1 MDSYYLQIRLMPN
14 KITNMKIPLY
24 NQKAEVVGD
33 VELNPRIFEVKPNEH
48 LLAEAVRISRSNSRQ
63 GTSSTKTRGEVSGGG
78 KKPWKQKGTGHARA
92 GSNRSPVWRGGAIIF
107 GPQPRSYE
115 FKVNRK
121 VRRLA
126 LKMALTSRLLEDNLM
141 VLKGIDMPEIKTKR
155 FAEVVKTLG
164 LEKALIVFKEA
175 DNNLLLSAR
184 NVPGIKL
191 LPADKINA
199 YDVLLYPKLVMLES
213 AAVSV
218 QERLK

>member
-1 MDSYYLQIRLMPN
+1 MATVTVFDQL
-14 KITNMKIPLY
+14 KK
-24 NQKAEVVGD
+24 EVGSLDLSPEVYEVEVRPEILHLVVRAQLAAKRVGT
-33 VELNPRIFEVKPNEH
+33 H
-48 LLAEAVRISRSNSRQ
+48 AV
-63 GTSSTKTRGEVSGGG
+63 KTRAFVSGGG

-92 GSNRSPVWRGGAIIF
+92 GSNRSPIWRGGAVIF

-126 LKMALTSRLLEDNLM
+126 LKMALSSRLAEENLM
-141 VLKGIDMPEIKTKR
+141 VLKGIDLPEVKTKR
-155 FAEVVKTLG
+155 FAEIAKGLG
-164 LEKALIVFKEA
+164 LEKALIVFQEA

-184 NVPGIKL
+184 NLPGIKL
-191 LPADKINA
+191 LPADKLNA

>member
-1 MDSYYLQIRLMPN
+1 MATV
-14 KITNMKIPLY
+14 KIFDQMK
-24 NQKAEVVGD
+24 KEVGSL
-33 VELNPRIFEVKPNEH
+33 ELAPEIFEVEVRPEILH
-48 LLAEAVRISRSNSRQ
+48 FVVRAQLAAKRV
-63 GTSSTKTRGEVSGGG
+63 GTHSTKTRAFVSGGG

-92 GSNRSPVWRGGAIIF
+92 GSNRSPIWRGGAIIF
-107 GPQPRSYE
+107 GPSPRSYE

-126 LKMALTSRLLEDNLM
+126 LKMALSSRLSEDNLL
-141 VLKGIDMPEIKTKR
+141 VLKGIDLPEIKTKR
-155 FAEVVKTLG
+155 FAEVAKALG
-164 LEKALIVFKEA
+164 LEKALIVFKDA

-184 NVPGIKL
+184 NLPGIKL
-191 LPADKINA
+191 LPADKLNA

>member
-1 MDSYYLQIRLMPN
+1 MATVTVFDQS
-14 KITNMKIPLY
+14 KK
-24 NQKAEVVGD
+24 EVGSLD
-33 VELNPRIFEVKPNEH
+33 LSPEIFEVEVRPEIMH
-48 LLAEAVRISRSNSRQ
+48 LVVRAQLAAKRV
-63 GTSSTKTRGEVSGGG
+63 GTHSTKTRAFVSGGG

-92 GSNRSPVWRGGAIIF
+92 GSSRSPIWRGGAVIF

-126 LKMALTSRLLEDNLM
+126 LKMALSSRLSEDTLL
-141 VLKGIDMPEIKTKR
+141 VLKGIDLPDFKTKR
-155 FAEVVKTLG
+155 FAEVAKTLG
-164 LEKALIVFKEA
+164 LEKALIVFTEV

-184 NVPGIKL
+184 NLPGIKL
-191 LPADKINA
+191 LPADKLNA

>member
-1 MDSYYLQIRLMPN
+1 MATVTVFDQL
-14 KITNMKIPLY
+14 KK
-24 NQKAEVVGD
+24 EVGNLELSPEVYEVEVRPEILHLVVRAQLAAKRVGTH
-33 VELNPRIFEVKPNEH
+33 N
-48 LLAEAVRISRSNSRQ
+48 A
-63 GTSSTKTRGEVSGGG
+63 KTRAFVSGGG

-126 LKMALTSRLLEDNLM
+126 LKMALSSRLAEDNLV
-141 VLKGIDMPEIKTKR
+141 VLKGIELPEVKTKK
-155 FAEVVKTLG
+155 FAEVAKTLG

-184 NVPGIKL
+184 NLPGIKL
-191 LPADKINA
+191 LPADKLNA

>member
-1 MDSYYLQIRLMPN
+1 MAT
-14 KITNMKIPLY
+14 ITVFDQMK
-24 NQKAEVVGD
+24 KEVGSLD
-33 VELNPRIFEVKPNEH
+33 LSPEIFEVEVRPEILH
-48 LLAEAVRISRSNSRQ
+48 FVVRAQLAAKRV
-63 GTSSTKTRGEVSGGG
+63 GTHSVKTRAFVSGGG

-126 LKMALTSRLLEDNLM
+126 LKMALTSRLLEDNLL
-141 VLKGIDMPEIKTKR
+141 VLKGIDLPEIKTKR
-155 FAEVVKTLG
+155 FAEVAKALG

-184 NVPGIKL
+184 NLPGIKL
-191 LPADKINA
+191 LPADKLNA

>member
-1 MDSYYLQIRLMPN
+1 MAT
-14 KITNMKIPLY
+14 ITVFDQMK
-24 NQKAEVVGD
+24 KEVGSIDLSSD
-33 VELNPRIFEVKPNEH
+33 VFEVEVRPEILH
-48 LLAEAVRISRSNSRQ
+48 FVVRAQLAAKRVGTHAV
-63 GTSSTKTRGEVSGGG
+63 KTRAYVSGGG

-92 GSNRSPVWRGGAIIF
+92 GSNRSPPWRGGAIIF

-126 LKMALTSRLLEDNLM
+126 LKMALSSRLLEDNLM
-141 VLKGIDMPEIKTKR
+141 VLNTIDMPEIKTKR
-155 FAEVVKTLG
+155 FAEVAKALG
-164 LEKALIVFKEA
+164 LEKALIVFNEA
-175 DNNLLLSAR
+175 DKNLLLSAR
-184 NVPGIKL
+184 NLPGIKL
-191 LPADKINA
+191 LPADKLNA

>member
-1 MDSYYLQIRLMPN
+1 MATVTVFDQ
-14 KITNMKIPLY
+14 MK
-24 NQKAEVVGD
+24 KEVGSL
-33 VELNPRIFEVKPNEH
+33 ELSPEIFEVEIRPEILH
-48 LLAEAVRISRSNSRQ
+48 FVVRAQLAAKRAGTHAV
-63 GTSSTKTRGEVSGGG
+63 KTRAFVSGGG

-92 GSNRSPVWRGGAIIF
+92 GSNRSPIWRGGAVIF

-126 LKMALTSRLLEDNLM
+126 LKMALSSRLLEDNLL
-141 VLKGIDMPEIKTKR
+141 VLKGITLPEIKTKH
-155 FAEVVKTLG
+155 FAEIAKSLG
-164 LEKALIVFKEA
+164 LEKALIVFNEA

-184 NVPGIKL
+184 NLPGIKL
-191 LPADKINA
+191 LPADKLNA

>member
-1 MDSYYLQIRLMPN
+1 MATV
-14 KITNMKIPLY
+14 KIFDQMK
-24 NQKAEVVGD
+24 KEVGSL
-33 VELNPRIFEVKPNEH
+33 ELAPEIFEVEVRPEILH
-48 LLAEAVRISRSNSRQ
+48 FVVRAQLAAKRAGTHAV
-63 GTSSTKTRGEVSGGG
+63 KTRAFVSGGG

-92 GSNRSPVWRGGAIIF
+92 GSNRSPIWRGGAIIF

-126 LKMALTSRLLEDNLM
+126 LKMALSSRLSEDNLL
-141 VLKGIDMPEIKTKR
+141 VLKGIDLPEIKTKR
-155 FAEVVKTLG
+155 FAEVAKALG
-164 LEKALIVFKEA
+164 LEKALIVFKDT

-184 NVPGIKL
+184 NLPGIKL
-191 LPADKINA
+191 LPADKLNA

-218 QERLK
+218 QERVK

>member
-1 MDSYYLQIRLMPN
+1 MAT
-14 KITNMKIPLY
+14 ITVFDQMK
-24 NQKAEVVGD
+24 KEVGSID
-33 VELNPRIFEVKPNEH
+33 LSPEIFEVEVRPEILH
-48 LLAEAVRISRSNSRQ
+48 FVVRAQLAAKRV
-63 GTSSTKTRGEVSGGG
+63 GTHSVKTRAFVSGGG

-126 LKMALTSRLLEDNLM
+126 LKMALTSRLLEDNLL

-155 FAEVVKTLG
+155 FAEVAKALG
-164 LEKALIVFKEA
+164 LEKALIVFNEA

-184 NVPGIKL
+184 NLPGIKL
-191 LPADKINA
+191 LPADKLNA

>member
-1 MDSYYLQIRLMPN
+1 MATVTIIDQN
-14 KITNMKIPLY
+14 KKD
-24 NQKAEVVGD
+24 VGSL
-33 VELNPRIFEVKPNEH
+33 ELAPEIFEVEVRPEILH
-48 LLAEAVRISRSNSRQ
+48 FVVRAQLAAKRV
-63 GTSSTKTRGEVSGGG
+63 GTHSTKTRAFVSGGG
-78 KKPWKQKGTGHARA
+78 KKPYKQKGTGNARA
-92 GSNRSPVWRGGAIIF
+92 GSNRSPIWRGGAVIF

-121 VRRLA
+121 IRRLA
-126 LKMALTSRLLEDNLM
+126 LKMALSSRLAEDNLV
-141 VLKGIDMPEIKTKR
+141 VLNGIDLPEVKTKR
-155 FAEVVKTLG
+155 FAEVAKGLG

-199 YDVLLYPKLVMLES
+199 YDVLLYPKLVLLEG

>member
-1 MDSYYLQIRLMPN
+1 MATV
-14 KITNMKIPLY
+14 KIFDQMK
-24 NQKAEVVGD
+24 KEVGSL
-33 VELNPRIFEVKPNEH
+33 ELAPEIFEVEVRPEILH
-48 LLAEAVRISRSNSRQ
+48 FVVRAQLAAKRAGTHAV
-63 GTSSTKTRGEVSGGG
+63 KTRAFVSGGG

-92 GSNRSPVWRGGAIIF
+92 GSNRSPIWRGGAIIF

-126 LKMALTSRLLEDNLM
+126 LKMALSSRLSEDNLL
-141 VLKGIDMPEIKTKR
+141 VLKGIDLPEIKTKR
-155 FAEVVKTLG
+155 FAEVAKALG
-164 LEKALIVFKEA
+164 LEKALIVFKDT

-184 NVPGIKL
+184 NLPGIKL
-191 LPADKINA
+191 LPADKLNA
-199 YDVLLYPKLVMLES
+199 YDVLLYPKLVMLER

>member
-1 MDSYYLQIRLMPN
+1 MAT
-14 KITNMKIPLY
+14 ITVFDQMK
-24 NQKAEVVGD
+24 KEVGSID
-33 VELNPRIFEVKPNEH
+33 LSPEIFEVEVRPEILH
-48 LLAEAVRISRSNSRQ
+48 FVVRAQLAAKRV
-63 GTSSTKTRGEVSGGG
+63 GTHSVKTRAFVSGGG

-92 GSNRSPVWRGGAIIF
+92 GSNRSPVWRGGAVIF

-126 LKMALTSRLLEDNLM
+126 LKMALSSRLAEDNML
-141 VLKGIDMPEIKTKR
+141 VLKGIDLPEIKTKR
-155 FAEVVKTLG
+155 FAEVAKALG
-164 LEKALIVFKEA
+164 LEKALIVFKEV

-184 NVPGIKL
+184 NLPGIKL
-191 LPADKINA
+191 LPADKLNA

>member
-1 MDSYYLQIRLMPN
+1 MATVTIFDQ
-14 KITNMKIPLY
+14 MK
-24 NQKAEVVGD
+24 KEVGSL
-33 VELNPRIFEVKPNEH
+33 ELAPEIFEVEVRPEILH
-48 LLAEAVRISRSNSRQ
+48 FVVRAQLAAKRV
-63 GTSSTKTRGEVSGGG
+63 GTHATKTRAFVSGGG

-92 GSNRSPVWRGGAIIF
+92 GSNRSPIWRGGAIIF

-126 LKMALTSRLLEDNLM
+126 LKMALSSRLSEDNLL
-141 VLKGIDMPEIKTKR
+141 VLKGIDLPEIKTKR
-155 FAEVVKTLG
+155 FVEVAKALG
-164 LEKALIVFKEA
+164 LEKALIVFKDT

-184 NVPGIKL
+184 NLPGIKL
-191 LPADKINA
+191 LPADKLNA

>member
-1 MDSYYLQIRLMPN
+1 MATVTIFDQ
-14 KITNMKIPLY
+14 MK
-24 NQKAEVVGD
+24 KEVGSL
-33 VELNPRIFEVKPNEH
+33 ELSPEIFEVEVRPEILH
-48 LLAEAVRISRSNSRQ
+48 FVVRAQLAAKRVGTHAV
-63 GTSSTKTRGEVSGGG
+63 KTRAFVSGGG

-92 GSNRSPVWRGGAIIF
+92 GSNRSPIWRGGAIIF

-141 VLKGIDMPEIKTKR
+141 VLKGIDMPEIKTKQ
-155 FAEVVKTLG
+155 FAEIVKTLG

-184 NVPGIKL
+184 NLPGIKL

>member
-1 MDSYYLQIRLMPN
+1 MAT
-14 KITNMKIPLY
+14 ITVFDQLK
-24 NQKAEVVGD
+24 KEVGSID
-33 VELNPRIFEVKPNEH
+33 LSPEIFEVEVRPEILH
-48 LLAEAVRISRSNSRQ
+48 FVVRAQLAAKRV
-63 GTSSTKTRGEVSGGG
+63 GTHSVKTRAFVSGGG

-92 GSNRSPVWRGGAIIF
+92 GSNRSPVWRGGAVIF

-126 LKMALTSRLLEDNLM
+126 LKMALTSRLLEDNLL
-141 VLKGIDMPEIKTKR
+141 VLKGIDLPEIKTKR
-155 FAEVVKTLG
+155 FAEVAKALG
-164 LEKALIVFKEA
+164 LEKALIVFNEA
-175 DNNLLLSAR
+175 DKNLLLSAR
-184 NVPGIKL
+184 NLPGIKL
-191 LPADKINA
+191 LPADKLNA

>member
-1 MDSYYLQIRLMPN
+1 MAT
-14 KITNMKIPLY
+14 ITVFDQMK
-24 NQKAEVVGD
+24 KEVGSID
-33 VELNPRIFEVKPNEH
+33 LSPEIFEVEVRPEILH
-48 LLAEAVRISRSNSRQ
+48 FVVRAQLAAKRV
-63 GTSSTKTRGEVSGGG
+63 GTHSVKTRAFVSGGG

-92 GSNRSPVWRGGAIIF
+92 GSNRSPLWRGGAIIF

-126 LKMALTSRLLEDNLM
+126 LKMALTSRLLEDNLL
-141 VLKGIDMPEIKTKR
+141 VLKGIDLPEIKTKR
-155 FAEVVKTLG
+155 FAEVAKALG
-164 LEKALIVFKEA
+164 LEKALIVFNEA

-184 NVPGIKL
+184 NLPGIKL
-191 LPADKINA
+191 LPADKLNA

>member
-1 MDSYYLQIRLMPN
+1 MAT
-14 KITNMKIPLY
+14 ITVFDQMK
-24 NQKAEVVGD
+24 KEVGSLD
-33 VELNPRIFEVKPNEH
+33 LSPEIFEVEVRPEILH
-48 LLAEAVRISRSNSRQ
+48 FVVRAQLAAKRV
-63 GTSSTKTRGEVSGGG
+63 GTHSVKTRAFVSGGG

-126 LKMALTSRLLEDNLM
+126 LKMALTSRLLEDNLL

-155 FAEVVKTLG
+155 FAEVAKALG
-164 LEKALIVFKEA
+164 LEKALIVFNEA
-175 DNNLLLSAR
+175 DKNLLLSAR
-184 NVPGIKL
+184 NLPGIKL
-191 LPADKINA
+191 LPADKLNA

>member
-1 MDSYYLQIRLMPN
+1 MATVTVFDQG
-14 KITNMKIPLY
+14 KK
-24 NQKAEVVGD
+24 EVGSLDLSPEV
-33 VELNPRIFEVKPNEH
+33 FEVEVRPEIMH
-48 LLAEAVRISRSNSRQ
+48 LVVRAQLAAKRV
-63 GTSSTKTRGEVSGGG
+63 GTHSTKTRAFVSGGG

-92 GSNRSPVWRGGAIIF
+92 GSSRSPIWRGGAVIF

-126 LKMALTSRLLEDNLM
+126 LRMALSSRLAADELM
-141 VLKGIDMPEIKTKR
+141 VLRGIDMPEIKTKH
-155 FAEVVKTLG
+155 FAEFAKSLG
-164 LEKALIVFKEA
+164 LQKALIVFTEV

-184 NVPGIKL
+184 NLPGIKL
-191 LPADKINA
+191 LPADKLNA

>member
-1 MDSYYLQIRLMPN
+1 MAT
-14 KITNMKIPLY
+14 ITVFDQMK
-24 NQKAEVVGD
+24 KEVGSLD
-33 VELNPRIFEVKPNEH
+33 LSPEIFEVEVRPEILH
-48 LLAEAVRISRSNSRQ
+48 FVVRAQLAAKRVGTHAV
-63 GTSSTKTRGEVSGGG
+63 KTRAYVSGGG

-126 LKMALTSRLLEDNLM
+126 LKMALTSRLLEDNLL
-141 VLKGIDMPEIKTKR
+141 VLKGIDLPEIKTKR
-155 FAEVVKTLG
+155 FAEVAKALG

-184 NVPGIKL
+184 NLPGIKL
-191 LPADKINA
+191 LPADKLNA

>member
-1 MDSYYLQIRLMPN
+1 MATVTVFDQL
-14 KITNMKIPLY
+14 KK
-24 NQKAEVVGD
+24 EVGSFDLSPEVYEVEVRPEILHLVVRAQLAAKRVGT
-33 VELNPRIFEVKPNEH
+33 H
-48 LLAEAVRISRSNSRQ
+48 AV
-63 GTSSTKTRGEVSGGG
+63 KTRAFVSGGG

-92 GSNRSPVWRGGAIIF
+92 GSNRSPIWRGGAVIF

-126 LKMALTSRLLEDNLM
+126 LKMALSSRLAEENLM
-141 VLKGIDMPEIKTKR
+141 VLKGIDLPEVKTKR
-155 FAEVVKTLG
+155 FAEIAKGLG
-164 LEKALIVFKEA
+164 LEKALIVFQEA

-184 NVPGIKL
+184 NLPGIKL
-191 LPADKINA
+191 LPADKLNA

>member
-1 MDSYYLQIRLMPN
+1 MATVTVFDQNN
-14 KITNMKIPLY
+14 K
-24 NQKAEVVGD
+24 EVGSLD
-33 VELNPRIFEVKPNEH
+33 LAPEIFEVEVRPEILH
-48 LLAEAVRISRSNSRQ
+48 FVVRAQLAAKRV
-63 GTSSTKTRGEVSGGG
+63 GTHSVKTRAFVSGGG

-92 GSNRSPVWRGGAIIF
+92 GSNRSPIWRGGAIIF

-126 LKMALTSRLLEDNLM
+126 LKMALSSRLSENQLV
-141 VLKGIDMPEIKTKR
+141 VLKGFDLTEVKTKR
-155 FAEVVKTLG
+155 FAEVAKGLG

-175 DNNLLLSAR
+175 DTNLVLSAR
-184 NVPGIKL
+184 NLPGIKL
-191 LPADKINA
+191 LPADQLNA

>member
-1 MDSYYLQIRLMPN
+1 MATVTIIDQN
-14 KITNMKIPLY
+14 KKD
-24 NQKAEVVGD
+24 VGSL
-33 VELNPRIFEVKPNEH
+33 ELAPEIFEVEVRPEILH
-48 LLAEAVRISRSNSRQ
+48 FVVRAQLAAKRV
-63 GTSSTKTRGEVSGGG
+63 GTHATKTRAFVSGGG
-78 KKPWKQKGTGHARA
+78 KKPYKQKGTGNARA
-92 GSNRSPVWRGGAIIF
+92 GSNRSPIWRGGAVIF

-126 LKMALTSRLLEDNLM
+126 LKMALSSRLAEDNLV
-141 VLKGIDMPEIKTKR
+141 VLKGIDLPEVKTKR
-155 FAEVVKTLG
+155 FAEVAKGLG

-191 LPADKINA
+191 LPADQINA
-199 YDVLLYPKLVMLES
+199 YDVLLYPKLVLLEG

>member
-1 MDSYYLQIRLMPN
+1 MAT
-14 KITNMKIPLY
+14 ITVFDQLK
-24 NQKAEVVGD
+24 KEVGSID
-33 VELNPRIFEVKPNEH
+33 LSPEIFEVEVRPEILH
-48 LLAEAVRISRSNSRQ
+48 FVVRAQLAAKRV
-63 GTSSTKTRGEVSGGG
+63 GTHSVKTRAFVSGGG

-92 GSNRSPVWRGGAIIF
+92 GSNRSPVWRGGAVIF

-126 LKMALTSRLLEDNLM
+126 LKMALTSRLLEDNLL
-141 VLKGIDMPEIKTKR
+141 VLKGIDLPEIKTKR
-155 FAEVVKTLG
+155 FAEVAKALG
-164 LEKALIVFKEA
+164 LEKALIVFNEA

-184 NVPGIKL
+184 NLPGIKL
-191 LPADKINA
+191 LPADKLNA

>member
-1 MDSYYLQIRLMPN
+1 MATVTVFDQS
-14 KITNMKIPLY
+14 KK
-24 NQKAEVVGD
+24 EVGSLELSPDVYEVEVRPEIMHLVVRAQLAAKRVGT
-33 VELNPRIFEVKPNEH
+33 H
-48 LLAEAVRISRSNSRQ
+48 
-63 GTSSTKTRGEVSGGG
+63 STKTRAFVSGGG

-92 GSNRSPVWRGGAIIF
+92 GSSRSPIWRGGAVIF

-126 LKMALTSRLLEDNLM
+126 LRMALSSRLAADELM
-141 VLKGIDMPEIKTKR
+141 VLRGIDMPEIKTKH
-155 FAEVVKTLG
+155 FAEFAKSLG
-164 LEKALIVFKEA
+164 LQKALIVFTEV

-184 NVPGIKL
+184 NLPGIKL
-191 LPADKINA
+191 LPADKLNA

>member
-1 MDSYYLQIRLMPN
+1 MATVTIIDQN
-14 KITNMKIPLY
+14 KKD
-24 NQKAEVVGD
+24 VGSL
-33 VELNPRIFEVKPNEH
+33 ELAPEIFEVEVRPEILH
-48 LLAEAVRISRSNSRQ
+48 FVVRAQLAAKRV
-63 GTSSTKTRGEVSGGG
+63 GTHATKTRAFVSGGG

-126 LKMALTSRLLEDNLM
+126 LKMALSSRLAEDNLV
-141 VLKGIDMPEIKTKR
+141 VLKGIDLPEVKTKR
-155 FAEVVKTLG
+155 FAEVAKGLG

-184 NVPGIKL
+184 NLPGIKL

-199 YDVLLYPKLVMLES
+199 YDVLLYPKLVLLES

>member
-1 MDSYYLQIRLMPN
+1 MATVTIFDQ
-14 KITNMKIPLY
+14 MK
-24 NQKAEVVGD
+24 KEVGSL
-33 VELNPRIFEVKPNEH
+33 ELAPEIFEVEVRPEILH
-48 LLAEAVRISRSNSRQ
+48 FVVRAQLAAKRA
-63 GTSSTKTRGEVSGGG
+63 GTHATKTRAFVSGGG

-92 GSNRSPVWRGGAIIF
+92 GSNRSPIWRGGAIIF

-126 LKMALTSRLLEDNLM
+126 LKMALSSRLSEDNLL
-141 VLKGIDMPEIKTKR
+141 VLKGIDLPEIKTKR
-155 FAEVVKTLG
+155 FVEVAKALG
-164 LEKALIVFKEA
+164 LEKALIVFKDT

-184 NVPGIKL
+184 NLPGIKL
-191 LPADKINA
+191 LPADKLNA